1 MLFVICLRRSSI
13 LGQRLCSGICG
24 TPSAMASQRWQRKA
38 PAKHRG
44 LQRHGGIIEA
54 VFVFAGE
61 MMD

>member
-1 MLFVICLRRSSI
+1 
-13 LGQRLCSGICG
+13 
-24 TPSAMASQRWQRKA
+24 MASHRWQRKA